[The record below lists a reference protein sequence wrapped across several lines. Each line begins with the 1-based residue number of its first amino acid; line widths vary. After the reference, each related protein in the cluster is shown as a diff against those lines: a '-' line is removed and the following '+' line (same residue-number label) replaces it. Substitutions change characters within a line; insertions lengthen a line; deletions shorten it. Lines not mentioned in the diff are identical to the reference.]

1 MVLHTM
7 NVRVAYD
14 HLLPSGEGSD
24 VEALVEAVTHVWA
37 RTVGL
42 EHVQPTRSPV
52 QRDQPTSG

>member
-14 HLLPSGEGSD
+14 HLHPTGSD
-24 VEALVEAVTHVWA
+24 ADIDALVDAVTHVRA

-42 EHVQPTRSPV
+42 ERLP
-52 QRDQPTSG
+52 